1 MPSKD
6 GIRIMLINRYSIN
19 KLEIKHKTL
28 LLLLLLY
35 YYYYYSI
42 SPLLR
47 ALLKRMFREGKI
59 QINKIYNLYSMY
71 IFLHY
76 I

>member
-19 KLEIKHKTL
+19 KLEILHYYY
-28 LLLLLLY
+28 Y

>member
-1 MPSKD
+1 MNLKNC
-6 GIRIMLINRYSIN
+6 IIIN
-19 KLEIKHKTL
+19 
-28 LLLLLLY
+28 Y
-35 YYYYYSI
+35 YHYHYYYSI

-47 ALLKRMFREGKI
+47 ALLKKMFREGKI

-71 IFLHY
+71 IFLRC